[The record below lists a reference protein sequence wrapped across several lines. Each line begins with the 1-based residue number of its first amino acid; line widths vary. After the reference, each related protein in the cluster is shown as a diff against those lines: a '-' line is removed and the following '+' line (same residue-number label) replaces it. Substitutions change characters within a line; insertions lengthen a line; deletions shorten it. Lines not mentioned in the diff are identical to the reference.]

1 MHDLQPVG
9 QIQTIMDLNG
19 DILSSLAL
27 ALGLG
32 LLIGV
37 ERERRKG
44 TGPLRHFAGIRT
56 FSIVALAGA
65 AAQLIAQPW
74 LTLVAALLV
83 AALAVISHL
92 KDRSP
97 DPGVTTE
104 IALFM
109 TFLLGVL
116 TVDHPTVAAAVG
128 VVVAALLAARGP
140 LQRFSTKTLSEQ
152 EWRDALVLAGS
163 ALVILPLAPNQ
174 QLAWL
179 GGVNPRTVWLLVVLI
194 MAVQALGHIAL
205 RLFGARLGLPLSGL
219 VAGFVS
225 STATIAAMGARARQ
239 HPELRTACI
248 AAAWFS
254 TVSTALQVMLI
265 ALVLQPAAL
274 RSLGPAMGCAFATAL
289 ALGLAALRRSEVKA
303 DHGHVKGRAFS
314 LLQSIGLALLIA
326 GIMAAVAWLQASFGT
341 LAILGATAL
350 TGFADLHSAS
360 AAVITLLAHG
370 ATDPATVLTAVLLA
384 FSTNSV
390 SKIVAA
396 YAAGGARFG
405 ATVSAGLVVVA
416 AAAWLPWGWGRF
428 LA

>member
-1 MHDLQPVG
+1 MHGLRSPEQN
-9 QIQTIMDLNG
+9 QTSMDLNG
-19 DILSSLAL
+19 DTLSSLAL

-37 ERERRKG
+37 DRERRKG
-44 TGPLRHFAGIRT
+44 TGPTRHFAGIRT
-56 FSIVALAGA
+56 FSIVSLAGA

-74 LTLVAALLV
+74 VTLVAASLV

-104 IALFM
+104 MALFM
-109 TFLLGVL
+109 AFLLGVL

-128 VVVAALLAARGP
+128 VVVAGLLAAREP
-140 LQRFSTKTLSEQ
+140 LQRFSTQTLSEQ
-152 EWRDALVLAGS
+152 ELRDALVLAGS
-163 ALVILPLAPNQ
+163 ALVILPLAPNL

-219 VAGFVS
+219 AAGFVS
-225 STATIAAMGARARQ
+225 SVATIAAMGARARK
-239 HPELRTACI
+239 HPQERTACI

-254 TVSTALQVMLI
+254 TVSTSLQVVLI

-274 RSLGPAMGCAFATAL
+274 RSLGLSMGCAFATAL
-289 ALGLAALRRSEVKA
+289 ALGVAALWRSEAKA

-314 LLQSIGLALLIA
+314 LLQSIGLALLISV
-326 GIMAAVAWLQASFGT
+326 IMAAVAWLQASFGT

-360 AAVITLLAHG
+360 AAAITLSVHG
-370 ATDPATVLTAVLLA
+370 STDSATVLTAVLLA

-396 YAAGGARFG
+396 CVAGGAGFG
-405 ATVSAGLVVVA
+405 STVSAGLVAVA
-416 AAAWLPWGWGRF
+416 AAAWLPWAWGRF

>member
-1 MHDLQPVG
+1 
-9 QIQTIMDLNG
+9 MDLNG
-19 DILSSLAL
+19 DTLSSLAL

-37 ERERRKG
+37 DRERRKG
-44 TGPLRHFAGIRT
+44 TGPSRQFAGIRT
-56 FSIVALAGA
+56 FSIVSLAGG

-74 LTLVAALLV
+74 VTLVAALLV
-83 AALAVISHL
+83 ASLAVISHL
-92 KDRSP
+92 KDRSR

-104 IALFM
+104 MALFM

-116 TVDHPTVAAAVG
+116 TVDHPTVAAAGG
-128 VVVAALLAARGP
+128 VVVAGLLAAREP
-140 LQRFSTKTLSEQ
+140 LQRFSTHTLSEL

-174 QLAWL
+174 QIAWL

-194 MAVQALGHIAL
+194 MSVQALGHIAL

-225 STATIAAMGARARQ
+225 STATIAAMGARARK
-239 HPELRTACI
+239 HPEVRTACI

-254 TVSTALQVMLI
+254 TVSTALQVVLI
-265 ALVLQPAAL
+265 ALVLQPTAL
-274 RSLGPAMGCAFATAL
+274 RHLGPAMGSAFTTAL
-289 ALGLAALRRSEVKA
+289 ALGLAALWRSDVKA
-303 DHGHVKGRAFS
+303 DHDQVKGRAFS
-314 LLQSIGLALLIA
+314 VLQSIGLALLIS
-326 GIMAAVAWLQASFGT
+326 GIMAAVVWLQASFGT

-360 AAVITLLAHG
+360 AAAITLGAQG
-370 ATDPATVLTAVLLA
+370 ATDAATVLTAVLLA

-405 ATVSAGLVVVA
+405 TTVSAGLVVVA
-416 AAAWLPWGWGRF
+416 AAAWLPWGWGR
-428 LA
+428 LVA

>member
-1 MHDLQPVG
+1 
-9 QIQTIMDLNG
+9 MDLNG
-19 DILSSLAL
+19 ATLSSLAL

-44 TGPLRHFAGIRT
+44 TGPSRHFAGIRT
-56 FSIVALAGA
+56 FSIVALAGG
-65 AAQLIAQPW
+65 AAQLVDQPW

-104 IALFM
+104 MALFV

-128 VVVAALLAARGP
+128 VVVAGLLAARGP

-163 ALVILPLAPNQ
+163 ALVILPLAPNLQ
-174 QLAWL
+174 VTWL

-194 MAVQALGHIAL
+194 MAVQAVGHIAL

-225 STATIAAMGARARQ
+225 STATIAAMGARARK
-239 HPELRTACI
+239 HPEEHTACI

-254 TVSTALQVMLI
+254 TVSTSLQVVLI
-265 ALVLQPAAL
+265 ALVLQPAVL
-274 RSLGPAMGCAFATAL
+274 RSLGPAMGGAFATAL
-289 ALGLAALRRSEVKA
+289 MLGLAALSRADVKT

-314 LLQSIGLALLIA
+314 VLQSIGLALLIS
-326 GIMAAVAWLQASFGT
+326 GIMAVVGWLQASFGT

-350 TGFADLHSAS
+350 AGFADLHSAS
-360 AAVITLLAHG
+360 AAAITLSVHG
-370 ATDPATVLTAVLLA
+370 TADFATVLTAVLLA

-405 ATVSAGLVVVA
+405 TSVSAGLVVVA
-416 AAAWLPWGWGRF
+416 AAAWLPWGWARF
-428 LA
+428 FY

>member
-1 MHDLQPVG
+1 MA
-9 QIQTIMDLNG
+9 LNG
-19 DILSSLAL
+19 DTLSSLAL

-37 ERERRKG
+37 DRERRKG
-44 TGPLRHFAGIRT
+44 TGPTRHFAGIRT
-56 FSIVALAGA
+56 FSVVALAGA

-74 LTLVAALLV
+74 VTLVAALLV

-104 IALFM
+104 MALFM

-116 TVDHPTVAAAVG
+116 TVDRPTVAAAGG
-128 VVVAALLAARGP
+128 VVVAGLLAAREP
-140 LQRFSTKTLSEQ
+140 LQRFSTQTLSEQ

-163 ALVILPLAPNQ
+163 ALVILPLAPNL

-225 STATIAAMGARARQ
+225 STATIAAMGARARK
-239 HPELRTACI
+239 HPELRPACV

-254 TVSTALQVMLI
+254 TVSTALQVVLI

-274 RSLGPAMGCAFATAL
+274 RGLGPAMGCAFAAAL
-289 ALGLAALRRSEVKA
+289 VLGLAALWRSDVQA
-303 DHGHVKGRAFS
+303 DQGPVKGRAFS

-341 LAILGATAL
+341 LAILAATAL
-350 TGFADLHSAS
+350 TGFADLHSAT
-360 AAVITLLAHG
+360 AAVITLSVQG
-370 ATDPATVLTAVLLA
+370 ATDSATVLMAVLLA

-396 YAAGGARFG
+396 YFAGGARFG
-405 ATVSAGLVVVA
+405 TTVATGLVVVA